1 MFIGKT
7 SAIKFSGH
15 LKTLYINTHHTL
27 GQDNWPPDQPKHFTN
42 LVLLQQ
48 KHWPTQECVM
58 ELEEETTL
66 GNIMGMMSLAKS
78 GNSHSYETRILKE
91 HLKKSK
97 VTKSISEMLM
107 VLESPNTNP
116 RTLLIEGAP
125 GMGKTHLIKHI
136 VFEWANGNLLKSSQ
150 FIFLLCLRDPAVQS
164 MSSINDLVLYFY
176 KQDRSASKQAKAC
189 CTYLLNS
196 GGKNITFLLD
206 GFDEL
211 PVDLQSKSFAVS
223 ILHHEIFPGSS
234 VVVTSRPHAT
244 AYLHN
249 KVACLITI
257 MGFEEEDRKH
267 FIQHSLT
274 GRPEKISEILDYL
287 DNHPTVDSIC
297 YVPFNLTV
305 LLFLCKKGFGLP
317 DNVTQLYEYFICF
330 TIRRYLA
337 KHKIVL
343 TCKFKNLDG
352 LTEPFSTIIDQ
363 LAAFSY
369 KALSRRKITF
379 TLDELSTACP
389 ECTKVP
395 EGLNGLGLLQ
405 AIQHLGLMET
415 TTTVNFLHLSLQ
427 EFLAAYH
434 IAHLNADDELIVL
447 HERFLDKN
455 YLNTF
460 SFYLGLTKC
469 QHRAFKYYIYGGG
482 KYFRFFTK
490 PLIEAKLSTKFL
502 EDTMTTLLLF
512 KYFYE
517 AGEKSWCDEIAKCR
531 LFYDD
536 DGNPACYYQG
546 YPFTNLWAETIGC
559 LLTCRKQWQELNFYC
574 NCTVEV
580 SAFKFLRKP
589 LVTFGSV
596 IHKIFIHSLDPY
608 LTTTQCSFLTD
619 IVISCKTKILC
630 VNYSSIDD
638 TDWIINILSHSSCV
652 LEVLDF
658 SINKV
663 TSTAV
668 IKLLSF
674 IKTNNCQSLKTIDIS
689 YNPIDDKIV
698 PEIVACLQQ
707 NCFLKNLRMEFGHYF
722 FSRESILLIVQSLKN
737 NDVLESLYV
746 SAAEMEVYKEANMMV
761 DSINRKR
768 LLKNLNPVQFVH
780 T

>member
-1 MFIGKT
+1 MILYYTSTSKT
-7 SAIKFSGH
+7 
-15 LKTLYINTHHTL
+15 
-27 GQDNWPPDQPKHFTN
+27 DQH
-42 LVLLQQ
+42 
-48 KHWPTQECVM
+48 
-58 ELEEETTL
+58 
-66 GNIMGMMSLAKS
+66 
-78 GNSHSYETRILKE
+78 
-91 HLKKSK
+91 
-97 VTKSISEMLM
+97 
-107 VLESPNTNP
+107 
-116 RTLLIEGAP
+116 
-125 GMGKTHLIKHI
+125 
-136 VFEWANGNLLKSSQ
+136 
-150 FIFLLCLRDPAVQS
+150 
-164 MSSINDLVLYFY
+164 
-176 KQDRSASKQAKAC
+176 ASKQAKAC

-274 GRPEKISEILDYL
+274 GWPEKISEVLDYL

-305 LLFLCKKGFGLP
+305 LLFLCKKGFELP
-317 DNVTQLYEYFICF
+317 DNATQLYEYFICF

-343 TCKFKNLDG
+343 TCKLKNLDG

-369 KALSRRKITF
+369 KALTRRKI

-405 AIQHLGLMET
+405 AIQHLGLMEA

-455 YLNTF
+455 YLKTF

-469 QHRAFKYYIYGGG
+469 QRRAFKYYIYGGG

-490 PLIEAKLSTKFL
+490 PLIEAKLST
-502 EDTMTTLLLF
+502 
-512 KYFYE
+512 
-517 AGEKSWCDEIAKCR
+517 
-531 LFYDD
+531 
-536 DGNPACYYQG
+536 N
-546 YPFTNLWAETIGC
+546 
-559 LLTCRKQWQELNFYC
+559 
-574 NCTVEV
+574 
-580 SAFKFLRKP
+580 FLR
-589 LVTFGSV
+589 
-596 IHKIFIHSLDPY
+596 I
-608 LTTTQCSFLTD
+608 Q
-619 IVISCKTKILC
+619 
-630 VNYSSIDD
+630 
-638 TDWIINILSHSSCV
+638 
-652 LEVLDF
+652 
-658 SINKV
+658 
-663 TSTAV
+663 
-668 IKLLSF
+668 
-674 IKTNNCQSLKTIDIS
+674 
-689 YNPIDDKIV
+689 
-698 PEIVACLQQ
+698 
-707 NCFLKNLRMEFGHYF
+707 
-722 FSRESILLIVQSLKN
+722 
-737 NDVLESLYV
+737 
-746 SAAEMEVYKEANMMV
+746 
-761 DSINRKR
+761 
-768 LLKNLNPVQFVH
+768 
-780 T
+780 